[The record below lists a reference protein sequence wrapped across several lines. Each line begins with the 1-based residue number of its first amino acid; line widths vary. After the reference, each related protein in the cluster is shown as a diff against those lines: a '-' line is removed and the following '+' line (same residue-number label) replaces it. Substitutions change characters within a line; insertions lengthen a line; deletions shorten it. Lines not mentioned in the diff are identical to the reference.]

1 MNKTISVNLSGLL
14 FNLEEVAFN
23 KLSKY
28 LNQLTKSF
36 EGTVG
41 CEEILADIESRIA
54 ELFTERVKDKQV
66 ILEKEVDEVIEILGA
81 PEQYET
87 DDDSFQDTT
96 SSKASSNNYYEETSS
111 RRLFRDSEN
120 SVFGGVCSGVA
131 HYFGTEAVWLRLA
144 FVIALF
150 FAGTGPLLYI
160 ILWIVIPRANT
171 TAEKLQMRGERVNI
185 ENIEKRIKEE
195 AEKIKTKAG
204 ELGNKARRDLNN
216 SNIGARAGGFINEFV
231 HAVLNF
237 FKGLGKVLGRTI
249 GLFLLI
255 IGGFAL
261 LGIAASFIT
270 SGAILIGTDSGSF
283 SVFRLVDFLVI
294 FFESGLQQDLFILGT
309 ALLMVTPIIGII
321 ILGLRLVIYPRI
333 SLAWPASANGMLFIG
348 GLVLTIITSAM
359 LINDFSSKGRRIDS
373 VEMAPFT
380 SDTLNIRIQPNSDL
394 NIKQFAA
401 VDNWRFY
408 LDDEEHFI
416 TGRVRL
422 NIIKSVGKEY
432 ALSVDR
438 SARGTDK
445 KEAIKM
451 ASGIKYFVRQDNHE
465 LFLNPNFNLLS
476 DEKWRRQRLE
486 FTLEVPEGKFVYLD
500 QGLEEIINDISNI
513 QDMDDDE
520 MAGHMWIMGKEGLS
534 CVSCPVE
541 DDAF

>member
-14 FNLEEVAFN
+14 FNLEEVAFE

-28 LNQLTKSF
+28 LNQLRKSF
-36 EGTVG
+36 EGTPG
-41 CEEILADIESRIA
+41 SEEILADIESRIA
-54 ELFTERVKDKQV
+54 ELFSEKVKDKQV

-87 DDDSFQDTT
+87 EDDSYQDTT
-96 SSKASSNNYYEETSS
+96 SSKASSNSYYEETSS

-144 FVIALF
+144 FVVALF

-195 AEKIKTKAG
+195 AERIKTKAG
-204 ELGNKARRDLNN
+204 ELGDKARRDLNN
-216 SNIGARAGGFINEFV
+216 SNIGARAGAFINEFV

-261 LGIAASFIT
+261 LGIAVSFIT
-270 SGAILIGTDSGSF
+270 SGAFLIGTDSGSF
-283 SVFRLVDFLVI
+283 SVFRLVDFLGI
-294 FFESGLQQDLFILGT
+294 FFESGLQQDLFILGM
-309 ALLMVTPIIGII
+309 ALLMVTPIIGVIL
-321 ILGLRLVIYPRI
+321 LGLRLVIYPRI
-333 SLAWPASANGMLFIG
+333 SMAWPASVNGMLFIG

-359 LINDFSSKGRRIDS
+359 LLNDFGSKGRRIDS
-373 VEMAPFT
+373 VEMTPFT
-380 SDTLNIRIQPNSDL
+380 SDTLNIRVQPNSDL
-394 NIKQFAA
+394 NIKQFATA
-401 VDNWRFY
+401 DNWRFY
-408 LDDEEHFI
+408 LDDEEHFV

-422 NIIKSVGKEY
+422 NIVKSAGKEY
-432 ALSVDR
+432 ALSVNR

-445 KEAIKM
+445 KEAIKT
-451 ASGIKYFVRQDNHE
+451 ASGIKYFVRQNNNE
-465 LFLNPNFNLLS
+465 LFLNPNFNLPG

-486 FTLEVPEGKFVYLD
+486 FTLEMPEGKFVYLD
-500 QGLEEIINDISNI
+500 QGLEEIINDIPNI

-541 DDAF
+541 DEAF